1 MKTYKTR
8 ELIKRFESRAG
19 IKTELPEPK
28 SDYTFY
34 QEWTEFRTGI
44 ESELEGVLR

>member
-8 ELIKRFESRAG
+8 ELIKRFESRTG

-34 QEWTEFRTGI
+34 EEWEEFKHEI
-44 ESELEGVLR
+44 ESELIEVLR